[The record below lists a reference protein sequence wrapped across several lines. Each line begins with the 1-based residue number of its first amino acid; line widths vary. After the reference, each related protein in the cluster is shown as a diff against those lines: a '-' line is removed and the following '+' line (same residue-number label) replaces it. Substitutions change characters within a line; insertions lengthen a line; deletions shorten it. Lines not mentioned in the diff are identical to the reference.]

1 MEPNVRWKR
10 KYKKYMNES
19 HGIDTLLTVL
29 QAERLRLEE
38 LQLSLEKEMRWLPP
52 GKVIYKE
59 IEGRRYC
66 YLGETVEDP
75 ARPGHFINRQRLLGN
90 KERKLRESLC
100 RKRQITELQPILR
113 ENHATLERCIAHYI
127 PVSVW
132 PKLFEPMPEK
142 LIPKSR
148 RPIPWE
154 RKPFESNPYH
164 PEGLI
169 HVTQSGRR
177 VRSKSEAII
186 AGLLEV
192 HQIPFRY
199 EARLDLGGRHVYPD
213 FTIQR
218 NLDGAIFYWEHF
230 GMTENS
236 EYVGTMEEKMAAY
249 RQAGITPWNELITT
263 YDRSSGSLDV
273 RMIESL
279 MRSIFL

>member
-1 MEPNVRWKR
+1 
-10 KYKKYMNES
+10 MNENR
-19 HGIDTLLTVL
+19 GIDSIMTVL
-29 QAERLRLEE
+29 QAEQLRLEE
-38 LQLSLEKEMRWLPP
+38 LQRSLEKEMRWLPP
-52 GKVIYKE
+52 GNVIYKE
-59 IEGRRYC
+59 IEGRRYF

-75 ARPGHFINRQRLLGN
+75 AQPGQYVNRQRILGN

-100 RKRQITELQPILR
+100 RKRRITELQPILR
-113 ENHATLERCIAHYI
+113 ENYATLDRCIAHYI

-132 PKLFEPMPEK
+132 PALCEPMPEK
-142 LIPKSR
+142 LIPRSR

-154 RKPFESNPYH
+154 REHFESNPFH
-164 PEGLI
+164 PDGLI

-192 HQIPFRY
+192 HRIPFRY
-199 EARLDLGGRHVYPD
+199 EARLDLGNRYVYPD
-213 FTIQR
+213 FTIRR

-230 GMTENS
+230 GMTEKT
-236 EYVGTMEEKMAAY
+236 EYLETMEEKMAAY
-249 RQAGITPWNELITT
+249 REAGITPWNELITT
-263 YDRSSGSLDV
+263 YDRASGSLDV